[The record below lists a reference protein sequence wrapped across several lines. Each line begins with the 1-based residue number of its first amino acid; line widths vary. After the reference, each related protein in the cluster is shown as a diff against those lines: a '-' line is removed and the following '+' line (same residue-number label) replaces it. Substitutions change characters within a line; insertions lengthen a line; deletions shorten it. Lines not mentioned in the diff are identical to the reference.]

1 MVVRRFISFVLAILF
16 YWVPFSAS
24 ALDDSN
30 FTAILDLRF
39 AHTGTAVSWLEEGL
53 GKARYGSG
61 EDLASRN
68 LFRVGEAALVFDV
81 DFTSSIAGHLHLKSD
96 AEQDRL
102 VDLAAAYVAFEPES
116 SSNNRITAR
125 VGMFFPPFSLEN
137 TETGWKSPYSISSS
151 AINSWIGDEIRILG
165 GEISGLHDYSNGT
178 VSLSAAIFGANDPAG
193 SLLAW
198 RGWALHD
205 RKTGAQDHLP
215 LAPLSSISEGGSIQ
229 MQAQFVDPI
238 REVDN
243 RAGYYANA
251 RLEHAESTILQLSY
265 YDNNADETSFD
276 GEQYAW
282 RTWFSGIGLH
292 HIFSNNI
299 EFLSQFIQ
307 GGSSMG
313 QIPVLGHVVD
323 IDFQSAYLMLSG
335 TWGNHRL
342 SLRQDWFDIDDR
354 DYTPDD
360 NNNEDGTSSMLAYT
374 YRISDIHAILFE
386 AMNIKSTRP
395 ARSDLGLAAD
405 ASESILQ
412 VNYRLVF

>member
-1 MVVRRFISFVLAILF
+1 MLIKRTLPCVIPILLMLQMA
-16 YWVPFSAS
+16 PAA
-24 ALDDSN
+24 ALVDSEV
-30 FTAILDLRF
+30 TAIMDLRF
-39 AHTGTAVSWLEEGL
+39 VHTGSSVSWLDEGL
-53 GKARYGSG
+53 GKARYGSNQ
-61 EDLASRN
+61 DLESRN
-68 LFRVGEAALVFDV
+68 LFRVGEVSLVFDA

-96 AEQDRL
+96 AEQDKL
-102 VDLAAAYVAFEPES
+102 VDLAAAYLAFNPAS
-116 SSNNRITAR
+116 SSGNRITAR
-125 VGMFFPPFSLEN
+125 AGMFFPPFSLEN
-137 TETGWKSPYSISSS
+137 TETGWKSPYSISTS

-165 GEISGLHDYSNGT
+165 GEITALHDYSNGSL
-178 VSLSAAIFGANDPAG
+178 SLSAALFGANDPAG

-198 RGWALHD
+198 RGWAIQD
-205 RKTGAQDHLP
+205 RKTGAQDILP

-243 RAGYYANA
+243 RAGYYTNA
-251 RLEHAESTILQLSY
+251 RWEHAEATILQLSY
-265 YDNNADETSFD
+265 YDNRADETSFD

-282 RTWFSGIGLH
+282 RTWFNGIGLH

-299 EFLSQFIQ
+299 ELLSQFIR

-313 QIPVLGHVVD
+313 QRPGLGHVVD
-323 IDFQSAYLMLSG
+323 IDFHSAYLMLSG
-335 TWGNHRL
+335 TWGDHRL

-360 NNNEDGTSSMLAYT
+360 DNNEDGTSTMLSYS
-374 YRISDIHAILFE
+374 YNISDIHTIMFE

-395 ARSDLGLAAD
+395 ARSDLGLDPD
-405 ASESILQ
+405 ASETIFQ